1 MNELIPDFD
10 SAQLRQISNDTYF
23 FFTRGE
29 EPLDETNQ
37 EEVQELQDE
46 FPQGFQLM
54 DEYEF
59 VAGTDLVEVLLVP
72 YIPYQEEELEA
83 SAASPEYDYTLPMF
97 NDWEV
102 RYKKV
107 DEQTVHA
114 FYYHPSEGATHEG
127 DYQVQIKNGNKFI
140 VIGKSIYPLKRF
152 TPF

>member
-29 EPLDETNQ
+29 EPLDEANQ
-37 EEVQELQDE
+37 EEIQELQDE

-54 DEYEF
+54 DEYEL
-59 VAGTDLVEVLLVP
+59 VEGTDLVEVLLVP
-72 YIPYQEEELEA
+72 YISYQEEQPET
-83 SAASPEYDYTLPMF
+83 SMTSPEYDYTLPMF

-102 RYKKV
+102 RYREV

-114 FYYHPSEGATHEG
+114 FYYHPLKGITHEG

-140 VIGKSIYPLKRF
+140 AIGKSIYPLKRF